1 LAFVTFDEA
10 RVLGTTLVQLANGDM
25 GRIVALDAERQTV
38 IVTMAGGPS
47 REIHVSRLIQGRWCV
62 REVGT

>member
-1 LAFVTFDEA
+1 VTFDEA
-10 RVLGTTLVQLANGDM
+10 RFLGTTLIRLANGDM

-38 IVTMAGGPS
+38 IVTTAGAAS
-47 REIHVSRLIQGRWCV
+47 REIHVSRLVQGPWCV